1 MLNTV
6 NNAEI
11 SNVVFT
17 ISPTD
22 SVGESVNFRAV
33 PFFHPL
39 VRTDTVAT
47 VSHERLEQSRW
58 NWRRIFISPCWL
70 RRWALEVKVKGQGCS
85 RTSRWNPVNTIS

>member
-47 VSHERLEQSRW
+47 VSHERLEQSR
-58 NWRRIFISPCWL
+58 
-70 RRWALEVKVKGQGCS
+70 
-85 RTSRWNPVNTIS
+85 